1 MWSPKK
7 LTVLK
12 WFDILILT
20 IILFGDGIINSTLQY
35 IALQNQTTTL
45 QENLTFSPMDNYK
58 ALALQ
63 LVWLTIAIFYL
74 LLEILISQ
82 FGKTYFYY
90 SLGSITSYCLIHFFC
105 IMLGYLSSSILSVSS
120 FQHSIHVSTIS

>member
-1 MWSPKK
+1 MWSQK

-45 QENLTFSPMDNYK
+45 QK
-58 ALALQ
+58 
-63 LVWLTIAIFYL
+63 I
-74 LLEILISQ
+74 
-82 FGKTYFYY
+82 
-90 SLGSITSYCLIHFFC
+90 
-105 IMLGYLSSSILSVSS
+105 
-120 FQHSIHVSTIS
+120 

>member
-1 MWSPKK
+1 MESKK

-45 QENLTFSPMDNYK
+45 QENLTFSTMDNYK

-74 LLEILISQ
+74 LLRNFDFSIWKNIFLLLLGFHYKLLPYSFFLHYAWIS
-82 FGKTYFYY
+82 
-90 SLGSITSYCLIHFFC
+90 II
-105 IMLGYLSSSILSVSS
+105 
-120 FQHSIHVSTIS
+120 